1 MHGNDEKKLPDLA
14 IVSRPIDCR
23 NASLSKRKCSLV
35 RYHVS
40 YVIKYPLYNRLHQL
54 LVYNNSCVLLECNV
68 KLH

>member
-40 YVIKYPLYNRLHQL
+40 YVIKYPLYNRLHQEIPSEFSKHL
-54 LVYNNSCVLLECNV
+54 NDVVNPR
-68 KLH
+68 K